1 MRFLAFFLPT
11 APSVFFHRSCDK
23 TSAVCWLG
31 GRTSQMCRNRCVKCP
46 HFAEKPAG
54 HGKHVEKILWH
65 HKCPKIMWQNVRTSL
80 KSRLDVANVLGKI
93 LWQNVHMSPNS
104 WQDVTNGSKNFV
116 TNRPNFASG
125 KDGHDVTK
133 HFGRVDVMS
142 QVTNCPP
149 WSGGGRKIPRR
160 IVQV

>member
-31 GRTSQMCRNRCVKCP
+31 GRTSQMCRNRCDKCP

-65 HKCPKIMWQNVRTSL
+65 HKCPKIMWQNVHTSL
-80 KSRLDVANVLGKI
+80 KSRLDVANVLGK
-93 LWQNVHMSPNS
+93 NPM
-104 WQDVTNGSKNFV
+104 
-116 TNRPNFASG
+116 TNRPHVAKQLAGCHKWVQKFCDKPSKFCFRKGWTWCHKAFWEG
-125 KDGHDVTK
+125 GCYVTSDK
-133 HFGRVDVMS
+133 LSTLKWGW
-142 QVTNCPP
+142 TKNT
-149 WSGGGRKIPRR
+149 
-160 IVQV
+160 